1 LLFLERRE
9 ILLQVP
15 NFIPSLVNVSV
26 AYHWLNT
33 TTMCMNLYAQLVQA
47 VPSLDYPA
55 MQLPGIDIEQA
66 KMLMEKGISGQGW
79 QKKVVGDAEVEKL
92 IGDEGI
98 RIAKEF
104 PQLHVSAKFEGELL
118 LNNIWTIEYTLIAC
132 FVLLSRGRKQHHRW
146 LPLSICLHRTSDC
159 RGTIAAGSQGF
170 SEEPKG
176 GGQGRQGCCVR
187 TRSLLAGSEFDCSRI
202 FVVVSFG

>member
-1 LLFLERRE
+1 
-9 ILLQVP
+9 
-15 NFIPSLVNVSV
+15 
-26 AYHWLNT
+26 
-33 TTMCMNLYAQLVQA
+33 MNLYAQLVQA

-92 IGDEGI
+92 VGGEGI

-104 PQLHVSAKFEGELL
+104 PQLHVSDAKFEGELP
-118 LNNIWTIEYTLIAC
+118 LNKIWTVIHALIAKLL
-132 FVLLSRGRKQHHRW
+132 LLSRGRKQHHRW

-159 RGTIAAGSQGF
+159 RGTLAAGSQGF
-170 SEEPKG
+170 SKEPKG
-176 GGQGRQGCCVR
+176 GGQGRQRCCFR
-187 TRSLLAGSEFDCSRI
+187 ARSLLARGEFECSRT
-202 FVVVSFG
+202 FVFVSFG

>member
-1 LLFLERRE
+1 VSLERLCSWRRQKANAPCSAERRE

-15 NFIPSLVNVSV
+15 KFIPSLVNVSV

-92 IGDEGI
+92 VGGEGI

-104 PQLHVSAKFEGELL
+104 PQLHVSDAKFEGGLL
-118 LNNIWTIEYTLIAC
+118 LNA
-132 FVLLSRGRKQHHRW
+132 H
-146 LPLSICLHRTSDC
+146 SD
-159 RGTIAAGSQGF
+159 S
-170 SEEPKG
+170 
-176 GGQGRQGCCVR
+176 
-187 TRSLLAGSEFDCSRI
+187 
-202 FVVVSFG
+202 